1 MSTPKEKKQ
10 AMGLMAI
17 CAILWSSAGLFIKW
31 ISWNPLMITGGRGL
45 ISGIVLALFMWK
57 TGRHLVI
64 NRTSVLA
71 GIGLAG
77 SCTAANAI
85 VLQYTAPIFILLI
98 TAFFLKKK
106 LEGNEILVVLFTTL
120 GISLFFFDE
129 LSPGNLL
136 GNLMG
141 ISAGIFLALM
151 FVAIGQAQSDDSL
164 RMSGI
169 LLAHTFTTLI
179 GLGSLFFI
187 DFQTTPHEILFV
199 VFLGVFQLGIPYVL
213 YTLASKH
220 ISPLACS
227 LIGTLEPLLNP
238 VWVFLF
244 IGEAPGFYA
253 LAGAAIVLTSISLWL
268 IGQNKRRA

>member
-31 ISWNPLMITGGRGL
+31 ISWNPLLITGGRGL

-77 SCTAANAI
+77 SCTSFVMANKLTTAANAI

-129 LSPGNLL
+129 LSPGKSVGKSNGHFRRHFFGL
-136 GNLMG
+136 NVCSHWS
-141 ISAGIFLALM
+141 SAI
-151 FVAIGQAQSDDSL
+151 
-164 RMSGI
+164 
-169 LLAHTFTTLI
+169 
-179 GLGSLFFI
+179 
-187 DFQTTPHEILFV
+187 
-199 VFLGVFQLGIPYVL
+199 
-213 YTLASKH
+213 
-220 ISPLACS
+220 
-227 LIGTLEPLLNP
+227 
-238 VWVFLF
+238 
-244 IGEAPGFYA
+244 
-253 LAGAAIVLTSISLWL
+253 
-268 IGQNKRRA
+268 